1 MDFKS
6 RKVYFKKKAAISAA
20 KDELSTN
27 EPTWK
32 QISNLNDQVNNFQL

>member
-1 MDFKS
+1 MTIFSHSFPITSKGQKS
-6 RKVYFKKKAAISAA
+6 QVQSA

-32 QISNLNDQVNNFQL
+32 QISNLND